1 MSFKRRHG
9 AGNARPRCGGQALR
23 HKFVGTRLFPGLAV
37 IALGHYYYL
46 RLGANLWGPRLF
58 LRPTWDWLLNHLQE
72 CSDAKPAKA
81 CSGSQKVAQVETEP
95 EPGCQ
100 MGVCLAAHTMAHS
113 GQPLPPTDFSLQFKD
128 DVCVSPMQSEVSE

>member
-1 MSFKRRHG
+1 MTQ
-9 AGNARPRCGGQALR
+9 NQ
-23 HKFVGTRLFPGLAV
+23 
-37 IALGHYYYL
+37 L
-46 RLGANLWGPRLF
+46 RLA
-58 LRPTWDWLLNHLQE
+58 
-72 CSDAKPAKA
+72 PAHK
-81 CSGSQKVAQVETEP
+81 QWRKLVETEP